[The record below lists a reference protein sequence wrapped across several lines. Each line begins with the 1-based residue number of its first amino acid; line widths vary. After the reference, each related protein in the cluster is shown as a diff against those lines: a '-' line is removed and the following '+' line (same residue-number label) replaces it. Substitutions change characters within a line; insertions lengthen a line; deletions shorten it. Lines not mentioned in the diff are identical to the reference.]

1 MIVNEVNLAHCMRN
15 VDGHWL
21 LVDVLYS
28 LEVQQEHKHYEAL
41 THAKTHALGK
51 WLTEYE
57 VRELCSAYD
66 KALAA
71 RTSEQNLTLANF
83 NREQAKLV
91 YVDGMALFKVEKSIN
106 ADMTVSE
113 LKDFIE
119 QYRSGLGV
127 KDLEQVYGV
136 LYKLALAGT
145 NKIKVKNN
153 V

>member
-15 VDGHWL
+15 VDGRWL

-28 LEVQQEHKHYEAL
+28 IEVQQEHKHYAAL
-41 THAKTHALGK
+41 IYAKAHALGK

-57 VRELCSAYD
+57 VGELCSAYD
-66 KALAA
+66 KALAV
-71 RTSEQNLTLANF
+71 RTTEQNLALANF

-91 YVDGMALFKVEKSIN
+91 YVDGMALFKVEKSI
-106 ADMTVSE
+106 DVEMTISE
-113 LKDFIE
+113 LKNFIE
-119 QYRSGLGV
+119 KYRSGLGV
-127 KDLEQVYGV
+127 NDLEQASGV

-145 NKIKVKNN
+145 NKIRVKNN

>member
-1 MIVNEVNLAHCMRN
+1 MIINEVNLAHCMRN
-15 VDGHWL
+15 VDGQWL
-21 LVDVLYS
+21 LMDVLYS

-41 THAKTHALGK
+41 AHAKTHALGK

-71 RTSEQNLTLANF
+71 RASEQSLTLANF
-83 NREQAKLV
+83 NREQAKQV
-91 YVDGMALFKVEKSIN
+91 YVDGMALFKIEKSIN

-127 KDLEQVYGV
+127 KDLEQVSGV
-136 LYKLALAGT
+136 LYKLALAGK

>member
-1 MIVNEVNLAHCMRN
+1 MIVNEVHLAHCMRN

-21 LVDVLYS
+21 LVDVLHS
-28 LEVQQEHKHYEAL
+28 IEVQQEHKHYAAL
-41 THAKTHALGK
+41 EHAKTNALGK
-51 WLTEYE
+51 WLTEFE
-57 VRELCSAYD
+57 VNELCSAYD

-71 RTSEQNLTLANF
+71 RTSEQNLALANF

-127 KDLEQVYGV
+127 KDLEQVSGV
-136 LYKLALAGT
+136 LYKLALTGT
-145 NKIKVKNN
+145 NKIRVKND